1 MEKQKGKEESKKTLE
16 NESQIEIIKLFLS
29 MNRSKKISYVR
40 HSLPQTWRKNSTKS
54 VNNFSLW
61 ESTKHPFLHQE
72 FKPEENSTFSKPEFM
87 KMSWVPQS
95 KGRSNIFK
103 EEFLT
108 HPFITPNWFLYVAC
122 KGPSYNTVLGYHDI
136 KLKQKLFTVYYN
148 QSEISVNERIWPK
161 KVWPTIRK

>member
-1 MEKQKGKEESKKTLE
+1 MCATPCLKLDGKT
-16 NESQIEIIKLFLS
+16 Q
-29 MNRSKKISYVR
+29 
-40 HSLPQTWRKNSTKS
+40 QKS

-122 KGPSYNTVLGYHDI
+122 KGPSPSSIYSWSIDHILEHEFCYLGCWALLGKISETTEILLKYATFWVGFFNFLWAKK
-136 KLKQKLFTVYYN
+136 KLKIFLKIF
-148 QSEISVNERIWPK
+148 
-161 KVWPTIRK
+161 

>member
-1 MEKQKGKEESKKTLE
+1 
-16 NESQIEIIKLFLS
+16 

-40 HSLPQTWRKNSTKS
+40 HSLPETWRKNSTKS

-122 KGPSYNTVLGYHDI
+122 KGPSYNTVLGYHDTQFYI
-136 KLKQKLFTVYYN
+136 QLVYRPHFLTWILLFGPFGLSW
-148 QSEISVNERIWPK
+148 Q
-161 KVWPTIRK
+161 

>member
-1 MEKQKGKEESKKTLE
+1 M
-16 NESQIEIIKLFLS
+16 
-29 MNRSKKISYVR
+29 SYVR

-95 KGRSNIFK
+95 KGRSNISK

-108 HPFITPNWFLYVAC
+108 HPFITQNWFFTLHA
-122 KGPSYNTVLGYHDI
+122 KGQAILQFCDPMISNWNRNYPLFITYNRSL
-136 KLKQKLFTVYYN
+136 
-148 QSEISVNERIWPK
+148 ISVKERIWPK
-161 KVWPTIRK
+161 TGMTIRK